1 MAERIIRV
9 EVVDVDTVRAERLTR
24 ALKRELDTVDGLSV
38 AYADPGSRPAAGAKG
53 DVLPAIL
60 EVAAVG
66 VWPFAAP
73 LLAEAVKSWLHRE
86 GRARVRI
93 TVGPDHVE
101 IEGDPSAGQEKLLL
115 ALLTGQA
122 EE

>member
-1 MAERIIRV
+1 MAEGIIRV
-9 EVVDVDTVRAERLTR
+9 EVVDVDALRAERSTR
-24 ALKRELDTVDGLSV
+24 ALKRDLDSVDGLSV
-38 AYADPGSRPAAGAKG
+38 AYADPGPHPAAGAKG
-53 DVLPAIL
+53 GVLPAIL

-73 LLAEAVKSWLHRE
+73 LFAEAVKSWLHRE
-86 GRARVRI
+86 SRTRVRI

-101 IEGDPSAGQEKLLL
+101 IEGDPTAGQEKLLL